1 MMTDIDTSLTMTQLM
16 QLAADHS
23 QNRVTLTDS
32 DKAVLIGLLKQRG
45 ADELDYGQ
53 EVECENVRL
62 IKRVTGAIGLYFK

>member
-1 MMTDIDTSLTMTQLM
+1 MSEVNPSLTTPQLM

-23 QNRVTLTDS
+23 QNRVTLTDA